1 MYRFTTYAKR
11 KTNTEREPTLSI
23 IDLIPVG
30 RENAIS
36 RQMLTDKCVSVG
48 LIDKSISDKDRA
60 MRRLVEKARL
70 DYTILNIS
78 DGNGYYRVSWEDL
91 QDLQRYIRQEDSR
104 AKAAFRNHALAKKL
118 YEDYK
123 AGRIKD
129 DKEVE
134 ECKTENT

>member
-1 MYRFTTYAKR
+1 MHRFNVYTK
-11 KTNTEREPTLSI
+11 KVNTEREQTLSI
-23 IDLIPVG
+23 ADLIPIG
-30 RENAIS
+30 RDNAIS
-36 RQMLTDKCVSVG
+36 RKLLTDKCISAG
-48 LIDKSISDKDRA
+48 LIDKNISDKDRA
-60 MRRLVEKARL
+60 MRRLLEKARR

-78 DGNGYYRVSWEDL
+78 DGNGYYRVSREDL
-91 QDLQRYIRQEDSR
+91 QDLQRYIKQEDNR

-134 ECKTENT
+134 ECRTENT

>member
-1 MYRFTTYAKR
+1 MHRFNVYTK
-11 KTNTEREPTLSI
+11 KVNTEREQTLSI
-23 IDLIPVG
+23 ADLIPIG
-30 RENAIS
+30 RNNAIS
-36 RQMLTDKCVSVG
+36 RKLLTDKCISAG
-48 LIDKSISDKDRA
+48 LIDKNISDKDRA
-60 MRRLVEKARL
+60 MRRLLEKARR

-78 DGNGYYRVSWEDL
+78 DGNGYYRVSREDL
-91 QDLQRYIRQEDSR
+91 QDLQRYIKQEDNR

-134 ECKTENT
+134 ECRTENT